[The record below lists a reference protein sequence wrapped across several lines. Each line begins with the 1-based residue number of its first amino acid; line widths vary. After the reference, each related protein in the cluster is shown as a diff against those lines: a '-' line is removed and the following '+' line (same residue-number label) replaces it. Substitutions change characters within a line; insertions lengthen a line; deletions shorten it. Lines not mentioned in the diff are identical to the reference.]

1 MLGVHLKFM
10 RFVIPHTDPEFM
22 RQVDDKYWQ
31 VDFSFAI
38 LIGILGLGPWRYNI
52 L

>member
-1 MLGVHLKFM
+1 MLGVHLKFV
-10 RFVIPHTDPEFM
+10 RFVIPHTDPESM
-22 RQVDDKYWQ
+22 CQVGGKYWQ

-38 LIGILGLGPWRYNI
+38 LIRILGLGPWKYSI